1 MSKSKIKPKEFL
13 QDLDSILNIISKL
26 DNIDVS
32 KKNNISKLVKKSKKF
47 EKIFE
52 KHSKDLDLKK

>member
-1 MSKSKIKPKEFL
+1 MSKSKVNPEEILKDIDEVFETIKNWEEDKI
-13 QDLDSILNIISKL
+13 SINE
-26 DNIDVS
+26 
-32 KKNNISKLVKKSKKF
+32 LVKKSKKF